1 MMKHP
6 KAQQQKTGKPDQI
19 LHLLYGEGDFLE
31 EDDSEDGQYE
41 EEDYSNLIRFIDLVT
56 PCGGSI
62 NYSGCIHVNFVDVNK

>member
-1 MMKHP
+1 MWGDKIWE
-6 KAQQQKTGKPDQI
+6 KRSEIEWYD
-19 LHLLYGEGDFLE
+19 GESDFLE